1 MAKRLQKKSTF
12 GLIAMLVAALA
23 IIAFMIWWP
32 TPAAEQEHQT
42 PPEQETI
49 VKDGMA
55 APDFE
60 VTMFDGQKVKLSDLK
75 GKVVLINFWATWC
88 PPCRDELARVEKDII
103 APFKDK
109 GFVFLPISRGETKEA
124 VEKFR
129 NKMGYTFPM
138 GLDTDQSIYGKYAT
152 NYIPR
157 NFLVGKDGKI
167 VKISIGYDEAEFAEL
182 IKAIEKAIQ
191 K

>member
-32 TPAAEQEHQT
+32 TPAAEQERQT

-75 GKVVLINFWATWC
+75 GKVVLLNFWATWC
-88 PPCRDELARVEKDII
+88 PPCREELARVEKDII

-109 GFVFLPISRGETKEA
+109 GFVITADDFKVPLRNA
-124 VEKFR
+124 V
-129 NKMGYTFPM
+129 
-138 GLDTDQSIYGKYAT
+138 
-152 NYIPR
+152 
-157 NFLVGKDGKI
+157 
-167 VKISIGYDEAEFAEL
+167 DE
-182 IKAIEKAIQ
+182 
-191 K
+191 